1 MIQLPEFRGE
11 VRHNFNLANLT
22 WFKVGGCAEILFKPA
37 DIDDLSNFLAH
48 LSSEIPVHILGAGS
62 NIIVRDGGIDGVV
75 VKLGRGFGDINVSL
89 RGPLG
94 PKQSHFNND
103 EIASSASLLRNDD
116 NDPITLLKVGAG
128 ALNYNLAQYAFQS
141 GFQGLEF
148 LVGIPG
154 TIGGGIAMNAGSY
167 GNEFRDI
174 LHSITMLDRNGEKH
188 VLSVEEMGFGYR
200 HNDLKDWAIFVE
212 ATFNVRPGD
221 KALIK
226 ARMDEISAAR
236 LQTQPINQKTGGS
249 TFANPDGYKAW
260 QLLDQVGMRGF
271 AIGGAQF
278 SPLHCNFMVNTGN
291 ATATELEELGEIAR
305 SKVLTQT
312 GIELNWEIKRIGK

>member
-1 MIQLPEFRGE
+1 MIKLPESRGE
-11 VRHNFNLANLT
+11 IRHNFNLANLT
-22 WFKVGGCAEILFKPA
+22 WFKVGGCAEALFKPA

-48 LSSEIPVHILGAGS
+48 LSPEIPVHILGAGS

-75 VKLGRGFGDINVSL
+75 VKLGRGFGDIIEIPVTPVKAGGQNLYNLDSRL
-89 RGPLG
+89 RG
-94 PKQSHFNND
+94 ND
-103 EIASSASLLRNDD
+103 NY
-116 NDPITLLKVGAG
+116 PLLKVGAG
-128 ALNYNLAQYAFQS
+128 TLNYNLAQYAFQS

-167 GNEFRDI
+167 GSEFKDI
-174 LHSITMLDRNGEKH
+174 LNSITMLDRKGEKH
-188 VLSVEEMGFGYR
+188 ILSVEDMGFGYR
-200 HNDLKDWAIFVE
+200 HNNLKDWAIFVE

-260 QLLDQVGMRGF
+260 QLVDQVGMRGF

-291 ATATELEELGEIAR
+291 ATATELEELGEMAR
-305 SKVLTQT
+305 SKVLQQT
-312 GIELNWEIKRIGK
+312 GIELKWEIKRIGK